1 MTQTLDLIEV
11 VVPLTETQLQAGLLD
26 LSGDLDKAAVL
37 RTQLPPWMVT
47 ADADVL
53 AALEQAHRA
62 SERPRARLNALL
74 ERLRPL
80 DEYCAER
87 LHAYLASKGVDCVD
101 VQHDV
106 LEVSRYA
113 FRSVMPD
120 LTWAQKQTHS
130 VHKATLLQAAMQN
143 FPASQ
148 ATVGGVPE
156 SALIRSA
163 ASGKGSI
170 PQCSMHC
177 PRVSV
182 RR

>member
-80 DEYCAER
+80 MNTAPSACTRTWRAR
-87 LHAYLASKGVDCVD
+87 AWTAS
-101 VQHDV
+101 
-106 LEVSRYA
+106 
-113 FRSVMPD
+113 
-120 LTWAQKQTHS
+120 T
-130 VHKATLLQAAMQN
+130 
-143 FPASQ
+143 
-148 ATVGGVPE
+148 
-156 SALIRSA
+156 
-163 ASGKGSI
+163 
-170 PQCSMHC
+170 CSMMCSKC
-177 PRVSV
+177 PGTPSEASCRI
-182 RR
+182 